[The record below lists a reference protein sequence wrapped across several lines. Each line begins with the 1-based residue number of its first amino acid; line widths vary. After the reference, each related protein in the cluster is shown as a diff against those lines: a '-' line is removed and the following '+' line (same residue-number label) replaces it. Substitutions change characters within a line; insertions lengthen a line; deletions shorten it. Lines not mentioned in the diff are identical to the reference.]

1 MHSTARYYEAK
12 ARRACSSLISQG
24 PEKLHVLGVCKPIFC
39 GMQVL
44 IHAWHYTIGWSVTIS
59 EGLDVDY
66 YLLAHFNPRFG
77 CSRGHVR

>member
-1 MHSTARYYEAK
+1 MHSTARYYEPEP
-12 ARRACSSLISQG
+12 RRACSSLISQG
-24 PEKLHVLGVCKPIFC
+24 PEKLHVLGVYKPIFC
-39 GMQVL
+39 WMKVL
-44 IHAWHYTIGWSVTIS
+44 IHARHYTIGRSVTII